1 MLMSCAKTFLS
12 ENVVGTDATA
22 LPLLPHIVLPV
33 LRAGK
38 RTKEGGHGK
47 KAAGQ
52 TNKDEC
58 HEVGTDKKACSVLCD
73 LVSHENS
80 HEPAAVEVFAW
91 NKASRFYATRR
102 CQHICC

>member
-1 MLMSCAKTFLS
+1 MSCAKTFLS

-38 RTKEGGHGK
+38 RTKEEGHGK

-58 HEVGTDKKACSVLCD
+58 HEVGTDKKACSDLCD
-73 LVSHENS
+73 PASLENV
-80 HEPAAVEVFAW
+80 HGPAEVEVFA
-91 NKASRFYATRR
+91 
-102 CQHICC
+102 